1 MAIKKKNKPMKKG
14 IKPLSQ
20 LLREKAEF
28 LLKLNPKKENLQL
41 KKSDSKSL
49 IHELQ
54 VHQIELELQ
63 NEELVLAKTEAE
75 VAREKYTE
83 LYDFAPAGYFTL
95 SREGEIIELN
105 LYGCQMLGKERI
117 NLKNRMFGVFVSDD
131 TKPAFN
137 NFLSKT
143 YSQNSRVS
151 CEVIL
156 SVNGNDPV
164 VVQLTGIISDAGE
177 NCLVTAVDIT
187 ERKVAEIALEKS
199 QLLLKSSLESQKE
212 TFILSIDCNFN
223 YLYFNKTYADAVKKG
238 YKKEIKIGMN
248 VLDIFDSADEREV
261 AKANYDRALKG
272 ESHSNISKHGANNTE
287 WFESFFNPIFNDNE
301 EIVGATALARNI
313 TDRIESELEL
323 ANSKELYADLVANQS
338 AGFYRIRVGKMVP
351 GKSVIESATMEFVS
365 DRFCELYE
373 IDKDKFLTDPINLA
387 LSGIHPDDQ
396 PEFLKS
402 NEESQS
408 QFLPFNGETRLL
420 LNDRIKWVR
429 YDSTPRKF
437 EDESTLW
444 TGMLVDIT
452 EQKQAREEVR
462 LKEERHRMLLE
473 LASDAFFQGNKN
485 GDIITVN
492 SAAIEQTGFSR
503 DELLNM
509 NLKDLFSKEVLL
521 NLPLQYEQLENGETV
536 ITVRDLLRKD
546 RNIITV
552 EMKSKM
558 MPDGTFQS
566 FFRDVTERKRIE
578 KALKQKLSELE
589 IYYELAITRERKMI
603 ALKSEINLLLE
614 RLGEEPKY

>member
-1 MAIKKKNKPMKKG
+1 MS
-14 IKPLSQ
+14 L

-54 VHQIELELQ
+54 VHQIELEMQ

-117 NLKNRMFGVFVSDD
+117 NLIKRMFGVFVSDD

-164 VVQLTGIISDAGE
+164 VVQLTGIISDAGKH
-177 NCLVTAVDIT
+177 CLVTAVDIT
-187 ERKVAEIALEKS
+187 ERKVAEVALAKS

-223 YLYFNKTYADAVKKG
+223 YLYFNKTYADAVKRG

-272 ESHSNISKHGANNTE
+272 ESHSDIRKYGANNTA

-323 ANSKELYADLVANQS
+323 ANSKKLYADLVANQS
-338 AGFYRIRVGKMVP
+338 AGFYRIRVGEMVP
-351 GKSVIESATMEFVS
+351 GKSIMESATMEYMS
-365 DRFCELYE
+365 DRFCELFE
-373 IDKDKFLTDPINLA
+373 IDKNEFLTDPINLA
-387 LSGIHPDDQ
+387 LSRIHPDDL

-402 NEESQS
+402 NKESQ
-408 QFLPFNGETRLL
+408 LLAFNGEIRLL

-452 EQKQAREEVR
+452 EQKMAQEEIR
-462 LKEERHRMLLE
+462 LNEERHRMLLE
-473 LASDAFFQGNKN
+473 FASDAFFHGNKN
-485 GDIITVN
+485 GDIIAVN
-492 SAAIEQTGFSR
+492 TAAIEQTAFSR

-536 ITVRDLLRKD
+536 ITERDLLRKD